1 MGSSR
6 SSTGASVQERTGDGE
21 PLALATGETASV
33 FADEGVEPVGK
44 RVGPR
49 VEAYAGE
56 CTPEV
61 GVRSVRSGDEE
72 IGADAGVEDVGVLAG
87 ERERRAHV
95 LLPVVAGVV
104 AGDRHPASFRVEEP
118 QQQGRDRRLARSAR
132 PDQGDVPAGSQDEVD
147 AAEGGLVSAAVARG
161 HVLQRDSR
169 PPRRPRDRVARFV
182 DRGLAADQLED
193 ATARRCVLP

>member
-1 MGSSR
+1 M
-6 SSTGASVQERTGDGE
+6 SSTDRRSDAEDVVDERLGGRRVEVSSGLVEEQHRRIRQERTGDGE

-104 AGDRHPASFRVEEP
+104 AGDRHPSSSP
-118 QQQGRDRRLARSAR
+118 GRGTAA
-132 PDQGDVPAGSQDEVD
+132 AGS
-147 AAEGGLVSAAVARG
+147 
-161 HVLQRDSR
+161 
-169 PPRRPRDRVARFV
+169 
-182 DRGLAADQLED
+182 
-193 ATARRCVLP
+193 